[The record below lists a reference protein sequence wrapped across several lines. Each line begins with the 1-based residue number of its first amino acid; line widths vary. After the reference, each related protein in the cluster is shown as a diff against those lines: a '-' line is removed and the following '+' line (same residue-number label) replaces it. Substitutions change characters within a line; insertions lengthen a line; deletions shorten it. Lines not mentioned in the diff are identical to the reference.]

1 PNIDHIQSRKS
12 VLGNLPA
19 SLTGVLVGLILLAP
33 LCFSFFSFPH
43 WAAVPQRAARVT
55 GVPVDAGRADEDKDT
70 MGIEDETDRTLFIRN
85 LDPRVTE
92 EILFE
97 LFVQAGPLIKTK
109 IPKDADGKQKTFGF
123 AVYKHEVSVPYAME
137 LLNGTSLFGRALH
150 VQFRSGSSHSSS
162 PGNSQNSSPANT
174 PNPHGQRTPI
184 HFSSPPYTPPP
195 QMQRSFSSPD
205 NLQKN
210 VMVNNMMWQL
220 HMQQLDQLNG
230 GFSKP
235 MQRQLSTGGHSGGGG
250 PRQHDSAPYRQT
262 SHMNSGRNQRYADEP
277 GSGRHQQHGH
287 SRDNYHHHHQSDRSG
302 NRHHDSRGGSRH
314 HDDRG
319 GSRGYQDSR
328 WRRY

>member
-1 PNIDHIQSRKS
+1 
-12 VLGNLPA
+12 
-19 SLTGVLVGLILLAP
+19 
-33 LCFSFFSFPH
+33 
-43 WAAVPQRAARVT
+43 
-55 GVPVDAGRADEDKDT
+55 

-85 LDPRVTE
+85 LDSRVTE
-92 EILFE
+92 ELLFE

-123 AVYKHEVSVPYAME
+123 AVYKHEVSAPYAVQ
-137 LLNGTSLFGRALH
+137 LLNGTSLYGRTLH

-162 PGNSQNSSPANT
+162 PGNSQNSSPVNT

-184 HFSSPPYTPPP
+184 QFSSPPYTPPP

-205 NLQKN
+205 NLQKHA
-210 VMVNNMMWQL
+210 VMNNMMWQL
-220 HMQQLDQLNG
+220 HMQQLEQLNG
-230 GFSKP
+230 AFAKP
-235 MQRQLSTGGHSGGGG
+235 QQRQSPAGGNSGRGGS
-250 PRQHDSAPYRQT
+250 RQHDNAPYRHQ
-262 SHMNSGRNQRYADEP
+262 SSQMNSGSRNQRYADEQ

-287 SRDNYHHHHQSDRSG
+287 SRDNYHHQNDRSG

-319 GSRGYQDSR
+319 SSRGYQDNR